1 LKPVVFTGFIVY
13 YPQPYFELQILLN
26 KLFIKK
32 TVDKKAMRVYDNS
45 NLIHLAKALIRNS
58 RLQMDL
64 QRGSGWWKEL

>member
-13 YPQPYFELQILLN
+13 HSQPYFQLQILLN

-32 TVDKKAMRVYDNS
+32 SVDKKAVRVYDNS

-64 QRGSGWWKEL
+64 QRGSGWWKEP